1 MKTQRIEPGL
11 ARAYERA
18 LATEQRPIVRA
29 LNILRVVGVSLWLL
43 LALQGA
49 SRGKVDWAD
58 SLPLLIC
65 WWGTGVVLALLFRF
79 HLIPARL
86 MAYALALVDLPC
98 IALLQWMRALY
109 SPAPDAVVA
118 YTLGLFL
125 LVILCSVLTL
135 RVQVVLAVAAA
146 AAVLQTLFLLT
157 AAIGADGLILVSY
170 LALLLLAACATGLA
184 TARMRGLIKRAL
196 REQAAQARL
205 SRYFAPA
212 VAERIMQLGEGE
224 APGEE
229 REVTILFADVRGFT
243 AMSEQLS
250 GPEVVAQLNEYLG
263 VMTKVVFAHGGTL
276 DKFIGDG
283 LLAYFGAPL
292 ENPPHAEAGVRC
304 GLAMLDALEALNRV
318 RAGRGQVPLR
328 IGVGLHTGR
337 VVMGDVG
344 TEERKEFTIIG
355 DAVNLASRVEGLTKE
370 HEVDLLVTEA
380 TRAQAAE
387 AFTYAPVG
395 AVKVKGKV
403 APVELFVP
411 QRVREAVA

>member
-1 MKTQRIEPGL
+1 LKTQRIEPGL

-18 LATEQRPIVRA
+18 LAAEQRPIIRS
-29 LNILRVVGVSLWLL
+29 LNILRMVGVTLWLL
-43 LALQGA
+43 MALRGA
-49 SRGKVDWAD
+49 SQGKVDWAD
-58 SLPLLIC
+58 SLPVLLG
-65 WWGTGVVLALLFRF
+65 WWVTGAVLALLFRF
-79 HLIPARL
+79 RL
-86 MAYALALVDLPC
+86 LPPLLLAYAPALLDLPC

-109 SPAPDAVVA
+109 SPSPDGVVA
-118 YTLGLFL
+118 YTVALLL
-125 LVILCSVLTL
+125 LVIINSVLTL
-135 RVQVVLAVAAA
+135 RVQVVLAVAAS
-146 AAVLQTLFLLT
+146 AVLMQTLFLLT
-157 AAIGADGLILVSY
+157 TAAGSDVLIISSY
-170 LALLLLAACATGLA
+170 LILLLLAAAVTVLA
-184 TARMRGLIKRAL
+184 TARMRGLIKRTL

-243 AMSEQLS
+243 TLSEQLS

-304 GLAMLDALEALNRV
+304 GLAMLDALDRLNHV

-328 IGVGLHTGR
+328 IGVGLHTGQ

-380 TRAQAAE
+380 TRARAAE
-387 AFTYAPVG
+387 AFTYTPVG
-395 AVKVKGKV
+395 AVKVKGKA

-411 QRVREAVA
+411 QRHREAVA

>member
-1 MKTQRIEPGL
+1 LKKQRIEPGP

-18 LATEQRPIVRA
+18 LVAEQRPILRA
-29 LNILRVVGVSLWLL
+29 LNILRMVGVSIWLL

-49 SRGKVDWAD
+49 ARGKVEWVD
-58 SLPLLIC
+58 SLPLLVG
-65 WWGTGVVLALLFRF
+65 WWGTGVGLALLFRF
-79 HLIPARL
+79 HLIPAGL

-98 IALLQWMRALY
+98 IAFLQWMRALY
-109 SPAPDAVVA
+109 SSAPGGVVA
-118 YTLGLFL
+118 FTSGLFL

-135 RVQVVLAVAAA
+135 RVRVVLTVAAA
-146 AAVLQTLFLLT
+146 AEVLQTLFLLT
-157 AAIGADGLILVSY
+157 TAVGADVLMFVSQ
-170 LALLLLAACATGLA
+170 LGLLLLAACATGLA
-184 TARMRGLIKRAL
+184 TARMQGLIRRAL

-304 GLAMLDALEALNRV
+304 GLAMLDALETLNRV

-370 HEVDLLVTEA
+370 HGVDLLVTEA
-380 TRAQAAE
+380 TRAQAVE